1 MPGTSLFQNRWWVVL
16 GAFLGLIVNQ
26 GAITF
31 YAFAIFLKPVSDDL
45 GVSRGTLSSAVGLLL
60 AVFAVFVPVMGS
72 LIDRFGVR
80 TVLLPMIVLV
90 ALATA
95 GLSQLRASPFI
106 LYPLFATQG
115 LFATC
120 QVPIGYAKV
129 ITAWFDRERGLALG
143 VAVAGA
149 GLGVALVPQLVAYLI
164 DHHGWRAAYVG
175 LGAAILLIAF
185 VPVAVF
191 VREPP
196 SAGTAPGG
204 APPAPGISAGEAVR
218 QSQFWIINIAFVL
231 ATIAINGTL
240 AHVVAL
246 LTDRGLP
253 AATATDALSVAGLAI
268 IAGRIVSGYC
278 VDRLFAPHV
287 TVAMFC
293 APIVG
298 IALLLTG
305 GAGVAPF
312 AGTVLCGLGIGAE
325 IDLMAFFVGRYFGL
339 RAFGAIYGLMFA
351 TFAVGSGLGS
361 FLMGAC
367 FDLAGSYRPM
377 LVAFVAVLIAACL
390 LIARLG
396 PYRYRAEAA
405 RERPGSRP
413 M

>member
-1 MPGTSLFQNRWWVVL
+1 MPQVRLFQNRWWVVL
-16 GAFLGLIVNQ
+16 GAFLALIVNQ

-31 YAFAIFLKPVSDDL
+31 YAFAIFLKPVSEDL

-72 LIDRFGVR
+72 VIDRLGVR

-95 GLSQLRASPFI
+95 ALSQLAASPWI

-129 ITAWFDRERGLALG
+129 ITAWFDRDRGLALG
-143 VAVAGA
+143 IAVAGA
-149 GLGVALVPQLVAYLI
+149 GLGVALVPQLVATLI
-164 DHHGWRAAYVG
+164 DSHGWRAAYVG
-175 LGAAILLIAF
+175 LGATILLVGFI
-185 VPVAVF
+185 PVALF

-196 SAGTAPGG
+196 SANPAPG
-204 APPAPGISAGEAVR
+204 AVLTAAGISAGEAVR
-218 QSQFWIINIAFVL
+218 SSHFWIINIAFVL

-246 LTDRGLP
+246 LTDRGI
-253 AATATDALSVAGLAI
+253 AAGTATDALSVAGLAI
-268 IAGRIVSGYC
+268 VIGRIVSGYC
-278 VDRLFAPHV
+278 VDRFFAPRV
-287 TVAMFC
+287 TVAIFC
-293 APIVG
+293 APIAG
-298 IALLLTG
+298 IALLVS
-305 GAGVAPF
+305 GAAGAAPF

-325 IDLMAFFVGRYFGL
+325 IDLMAFLVGRYFGL

-351 TFAVGSGLGS
+351 SFAVGSGLGS
-361 FLMGAC
+361 YLMGAC
-367 FDLAGSYRPM
+367 FDLTGSYRPA
-377 LVAFVAVLIAACL
+377 LIVFVAVLIAACL

-396 PYRYRAEAA
+396 PYRYRTGA
-405 RERPGSRP
+405 P
-413 M
+413 

>member
-1 MPGTSLFQNRWWVVL
+1 MPRTSLLQNRWWVVV

-31 YAFAIFLKPVSDDL
+31 YAFAIFLKPVSEDL

-60 AVFAVFVPVMGS
+60 AVFAIFVPVMGS
-72 LIDRFGVR
+72 VMDRLGVR

-95 GLSQLRASPFI
+95 GLALLTASPWI

-143 VAVAGA
+143 IAVAGA
-149 GLGVALVPQLVAYLI
+149 GLGVALVPQFVAFLI
-164 DHHGWRAAYVG
+164 EHQGWRAAYVG
-175 LGAAILLIAF
+175 LGALILAIAF
-185 VPVAVF
+185 VPVALF
-191 VREPP
+191 IREPP
-196 SAGTAPGG
+196 SAPAAAAG
-204 APPAPGISAGEAVR
+204 AAEVAGISVGEAIR
-218 QSQFWIINIAFVL
+218 QPLFWIINIGFVL

-246 LTDRGLP
+246 LTDRGIA
-253 AATATDALSVAGLAI
+253 AATATNALSVAGVAI
-268 IAGRIVSGYC
+268 IAGRIVSGWC

-287 TVAMFC
+287 TVGVLCLPVA
-293 APIVG
+293 G
-298 IALLLTG
+298 IALLAS
-305 GAGVAPF
+305 GAGGVAPF

-351 TFAVGSGLGS
+351 TFAIGSGLGS
-361 FLMGAC
+361 FLMGAT
-367 FDLAGSYRPM
+367 FDLAHSYRPM
-377 LVAFVAVLIAACL
+377 LVVFMAALVASCGLIG
-390 LIARLG
+390 RVG
-396 PYRYRAEAA
+396 PYRYATAA
-405 RERPGSRP
+405 GAAGGSDAR
-413 M
+413 

>member
-1 MPGTSLFQNRWWVVL
+1 MPQSSLLQNRWWVVL

-31 YAFAIFLKPVSDDL
+31 YAFAIFLKPVSEDL

-60 AVFAVFVPVMGS
+60 GVFAIFVPVMGN
-72 LIDRFGVR
+72 LMDRWGVR

-95 GLSQLRASPFI
+95 ALSLLTASPWI
-106 LYPLFATQG
+106 LYSLFATQG
-115 LFATC
+115 MFATC

-143 VAVAGA
+143 IAVAGA
-149 GLGVALVPQLVAYLI
+149 GLGVALVPQYVAWLI
-164 DHHGWRAAYVG
+164 EHHGWRAAYVG
-175 LGAAILLIAF
+175 LGALILVIAF
-185 VPVAVF
+185 VPVALF
-191 VREPP
+191 IREPP
-196 SAGTAPGG
+196 AAQAAAG
-204 APPAPGISAGEAVR
+204 APEASGTSMGEAVR
-218 QSQFWIINIAFVL
+218 QPLFWIINIAFAL

-246 LTDRGLP
+246 LTDRGIP
-253 AATATDALSVAGLAI
+253 AATATGALSIAGLAI
-268 IAGRIVSGYC
+268 IIGRIVSGWC

-287 TVAMFC
+287 TLAVLC
-293 APIVG
+293 CPIVG
-298 IALLLTG
+298 IALLVT
-305 GAGVAPF
+305 GAGSVVPF

-361 FLMGAC
+361 YLMGAC
-367 FDLAGSYRPM
+367 FDVAGSYRPM
-377 LVAFVAVLIAACL
+377 LIAFVAALIAACL
-390 LIARLG
+390 MITRLG
-396 PYRYRAEAA
+396 PYRYATTAVSAE
-405 RERPGSRP
+405 GSHTR
-413 M
+413 

>member
-31 YAFAIFLKPVSDDL
+31 YAFAIFLKPVSEDL

-60 AVFAVFVPVMGS
+60 AVFAIFVPVMGI

-80 TVLLPMIVLV
+80 TVLMPMIVLV

-95 GLSQLRASPFI
+95 GLSLLRASPFI
-106 LYPLFATQG
+106 LYPLFALQG

-143 VAVAGA
+143 IAVAGA
-149 GLGVALVPQLVAYLI
+149 GLGVALVPQFVAWLI
-164 DHHGWRAAYVG
+164 ASHGWRAAYVG
-175 LGAAILLIAF
+175 LGAGILLVAF
-185 VPVAVF
+185 VPVALF
-191 VREPP
+191 IREPP
-196 SAGTAPGG
+196 SAKAAPGD
-204 APPAPGISAGEAVR
+204 AAPAPGISAGAAVR
-218 QSQFWIINIAFVL
+218 QSQFWIINVAFFL

-246 LTDRGLP
+246 LTDRGVA
-253 AATATDALSVAGLAI
+253 AATATNALSVAGLAI
-268 IAGRIVSGYC
+268 IVGRIVSGYC
-278 VDRLFAPHV
+278 VDRFFAPHV
-287 TVAMFC
+287 TLAMFC

-298 IALLLTG
+298 IALLLS
-305 GAGVAPF
+305 GAAGLAPF

-325 IDLMAFFVGRYFGL
+325 IDLMAFFIGRYFGL

-361 FLMGAC
+361 YLMGAC

-377 LVAFVAVLIAACL
+377 LVAFVVALIAACL

-396 PYRYRAEAA
+396 PYRYRAEASPA
-405 RERPGSRP
+405 AA
-413 M
+413 

>member
-1 MPGTSLFQNRWWVVL
+1 MPRTRLFQNRWWVVV

-31 YAFAIFLKPVSDDL
+31 YAFAIFLKPVSEDL

-60 AVFAVFVPVMGS
+60 AVFAIFVPVMGS
-72 LIDRFGVR
+72 VMDRFGVR

-95 GLSQLRASPFI
+95 ALSLLTASPWI

-120 QVPIGYAKV
+120 QVPSGYAKA

-143 VAVAGA
+143 IAVAGA
-149 GLGVALVPQLVAYLI
+149 GLGVALVPQFVAFLI
-164 DHHGWRAAYVG
+164 EHQGWRAAYVG
-175 LGAAILLIAF
+175 LGALILAIAF
-185 VPVAVF
+185 VPVALF
-191 VREPP
+191 IREPP
-196 SAGTAPGG
+196 SAPAAAAG
-204 APPAPGISAGEAVR
+204 APQAAGTSVGEAVR
-218 QSQFWIINIAFVL
+218 QPLFWLINIGFVL

-246 LTDRGLP
+246 LTDRGIA
-253 AATATDALSVAGLAI
+253 AATATNALSVAGVAI
-268 IAGRIVSGYC
+268 IAGRIVSGWC

-287 TVAMFC
+287 TVAVLC
-293 APIVG
+293 LPIVG
-298 IALLLTG
+298 IALLAS
-305 GAGVAPF
+305 GAGGVAPF

-351 TFAVGSGLGS
+351 TFAIGSGLGS
-361 FLMGAC
+361 FLMGTT
-367 FDLAGSYRPM
+367 FDLAHSYRPM
-377 LVAFVAVLIAACL
+377 LLAFVAALIAACV
-390 LIARLG
+390 LIARVG
-396 PYRYRAEAA
+396 PYRYATTAGA
-405 RERPGSRP
+405 RGGASR
-413 M
+413 

>member
-1 MPGTSLFQNRWWVVL
+1 MPATSPFQNRWWVVL

-60 AVFAVFVPVMGS
+60 AVFAVFVPVMGGV
-72 LIDRFGVR
+72 IDRFGVR

-95 GLSQLRASPFI
+95 SLSLLRASPFI
-106 LYPLFATQG
+106 LYPLFALQG

-129 ITAWFDRERGLALG
+129 ITAWFDRDRGLALG
-143 VAVAGA
+143 IAVAGA
-149 GLGVALVPQLVAYLI
+149 GLGVALVPQFVAFLI
-164 DHHGWRAAYVG
+164 ASHGWRAAYVG
-175 LGAAILLIAF
+175 LGAGILLVAF
-185 VPVAVF
+185 VPVALF
-191 VREPP
+191 IREPP
-196 SAGTAPGG
+196 SAKTAPRS
-204 APPAPGISAGEAVR
+204 APRAPGISVGEAVR
-218 QSQFWIINIAFVL
+218 QPQFWIIDIAFFL
-231 ATIAINGTL
+231 ATVAINGTL

-246 LTDRGLP
+246 LTDRGVP
-253 AATATDALSVAGLAI
+253 AATATGALSVAGLAI

-287 TVAMFC
+287 TVAVLG
-293 APIVG
+293 APIAG
-298 IALLLTG
+298 IALLMSG
-305 GAGVAPF
+305 AAGVAPF

-325 IDLMAFFVGRYFGL
+325 IDLMAFLVGRYFGL

-351 TFAVGSGLGS
+351 TFAIGSGLGS

-377 LVAFVAVLIAACL
+377 LGAFVAVLVAACL

-405 RERPGSRP
+405 GDRPESRQT
-413 M
+413 

>member
-1 MPGTSLFQNRWWVVL
+1 MPATSLLRNRWWVVV
-16 GAFLGLIVNQ
+16 GAFLALIVNQ

-60 AVFAVFVPVMGS
+60 GVFAVFVPVMGG

-80 TVLLPMIVLV
+80 TILLPMIVLV

-95 GLSQLRASPFI
+95 ALSQLRASPFI

-120 QVPIGYAKV
+120 QVPLGYAKV

-143 VAVAGA
+143 IAVAGA

-164 DHHGWRAAYVG
+164 VHHGWRAAYVG
-175 LGAAILLIAF
+175 LGAFILLIAF
-185 VPVAVF
+185 VPVALF
-191 VREPP
+191 IREPP
-196 SAGTAPGG
+196 SKAAAGG

-218 QSQFWIINIAFVL
+218 QSPFWIIDIAFFL

-246 LTDRGLP
+246 LTDRGIP
-253 AATATDALSVAGLAI
+253 AATATAALSIAGLAI

-293 APIVG
+293 APVVG
-298 IALLLTG
+298 IALLLAG

-325 IDLMAFFVGRYFGL
+325 IDLMAFLVGRYFGL

-361 FLMGAC
+361 FLMGAS

-377 LVAFVAVLIAACL
+377 LAAFVAVLIAACL

-405 RERPGSRP
+405 GAA
-413 M
+413 